1 MGRLKLLIAAFVI
14 FLVSC
19 SKENVA
25 DQNQQQIPPREDGEM
40 IEMSFSAALEELDDP
55 KTSIDDAGKVQWETD
70 DAVRVYWSDTG
81 SAVMTAL
88 APGATTTFSTV
99 SVGSADHYYAV
110 YPDSDQNVNVTSGTL
125 DLTIPDAQDGT
136 FASANYI
143 VGRTLSGDNTLY
155 FYYASTVV
163 KFNISRSDIT
173 EVTIRSADGSAIAGQ
188 VSVDFS
194 AVAGATDTPDFS
206 VIDGSDEV
214 TVAVSGPG
222 TYYAA
227 ILPDKD
233 IVGGLL
239 FRARTAEDYLPAA
252 ATALNQASVR
262 GKVKNYIVDGG
273 MDSKITTDY
282 YVSASGSGKKNG
294 KSLQNAF
301 DAEAFAAFIDARADD
316 TEASRSQAFKLHG
329 TTIHVDGT
337 VAFSETIDVAFA
349 DGAYEKPVEI
359 SITGGEFSGGSSVR
373 IFTLGNSVSL
383 NLLAV
388 QFSDGNAA
396 GSNGGVFSLESSEA
410 TVNAENCQFSGNT
423 ANNGGAIHVSAG
435 IFTATDCSF
444 VGNTAQKSGGSIYAE
459 GSDATVFLNKC
470 KLSAN
475 YAGDWGTSI
484 NIGSGTSFAAN
495 GSVFYGNVSNG
506 SNDAS
511 LYLKG
516 NTLLCNS
523 TIIEDVDNQAVVH
536 FSGSAKSSLS
546 NSVIVGRD
554 ESDVAVYM
562 EVATHGLVS
571 HGGSLIGRITGVNLS
586 AAQAFTK
593 SISDIYNFK
602 YKQFVNPSW
611 HDESK
616 TFRWENSSICG
627 YRPANVADV
636 MAVVSSFN
644 KDFFSWLGNVDAGA
658 FVKDVLGYSRE
669 QSGLRPGAWE
679 GEELMESS
687 SDRLSVGHLWGYYQ
701 WTKSS
706 TGVLVMSHR
715 CHINSDGQTE
725 NSISAA
731 RLALASGADML
742 EVDPRPTMDGAIVL
756 CHDKSIENFVNNTF
770 IFGCD
775 DVDEMTLSKV
785 QSYQLVNRKYFGKSS
800 RYRFG
805 TGEKIPTLA
814 EFFSGVGSSR
824 KWYLSLDCEKII
836 SENPDT
842 YVSLLH
848 TIADIVN
855 SAGMIEHTLFYIHKA
870 GAEAGEDKLTELRN
884 SFAEWGYPD
893 AAIEFFPYG
902 NSPDTDSNYK
912 WMCNFPQN
920 AYSARVTYS
929 PGASPHNLLHVVKD
943 GAVGV
948 VNMLN
953 VLSSSIPEYGL
964 DSSQLDELLS
974 TQPYCH
980 IIQTDNPAEV
990 VTALSAKGLR
1000 VSQYE
1005 DEFKSGSG
1013 FDGYNTGNYDW

>member
-55 KTSIDDAGKVQWETD
+55 KTSIDDAGKVQWEAG
-70 DAVRVYWSDTG
+70 DAVRLYWSDSG
-81 SAVMTAL
+81 SSVMTAQT
-88 APGATTTFSTV
+88 PGATTTFSKI
-99 SVGSADHYYAV
+99 SVGVADYYYAV
-110 YPDSDQNVNVTSGTL
+110 YPDSDQEVNIASESLSV
-125 DLTIPDAQDGT
+125 TIPDAQDGS
-136 FASANYI
+136 FAMANHI
-143 VGRTLSGDNTLY
+143 VGRTLPGGNTLY

-163 KFNISRSDIT
+163 KFNISRPDIT

-301 DAEAFAAFIDARADD
+301 DAEAFAAFVGSRSDD
-316 TEASRSQAFKLHG
+316 VDGSRSQAFKLYG

-337 VAFSETIDVAFA
+337 VAVSKTIDVAFA
-349 DGAYEKPVEI
+349 DGAYEKPVGF
-359 SITGGEFSGGSSVR
+359 SITGGKLSGGSSAR
-373 IFTLGNSVSL
+373 ILKVGNGTALRLSAMQL
-383 NLLAV
+383 
-388 QFSDGNAA
+388 SDGDAA
-396 GSNGGVFSLESSEA
+396 DGNGGALSLESSSA
-410 TVNAENCQFSGNT
+410 KVDAVNCSFSGNK
-423 ANNGGAIHVSAG
+423 ADNGGAIHVGAG
-435 IFTATDCSF
+435 LFTASKCSF
-444 VGNTAQKSGGSIYAE
+444 TGNTAQQCGGSINAE
-459 GSDATVFLNKC
+459 GSGATVFLNKC
-470 KLSAN
+470 KLNGNRS
-475 YAGDWGTSI
+475 GDWGTAV
-484 NIGSGTSFAAN
+484 NIGGATSFAAN

-562 EVATHGLVS
+562 EVATHVLVS

-616 TFRWENSSICG
+616 TFTWENSSICG

-636 MAVVSSFN
+636 MAVVSGFN

-687 SDRLSVGHLWGYYQ
+687 SDRLSVAHLLGYYQ

-814 EFFSGVGSSR
+814 EFFSGVGSPR

-842 YVSLLH
+842 YVSILH
-848 TIADIVN
+848 TIADIVY